1 MQFNETLF
9 HSAAFMYLLYVD
21 DAGSIPNKS
30 EKHFVLAGIAVFE
43 RQVYHLDSLL
53 NELAASIFPE
63 EPRHLEFHANEM
75 QSGRNRWRHLGSR
88 DVRRSYLC
96 DALRTSEG
104 LKGEW
109 ALFGVVVE
117 KAAMQNEDVME
128 YCFEQLCSRFD
139 HFLGRMHRRS
149 NTQRGIIIMDES
161 TKETRLQELALNF
174 RTHGHRWGKLR
185 NLVDVPFFVDSKAT
199 RLVQYAEMVA
209 YALWRAYEHED
220 HQFLDLIKLRFDRI
234 GEAIHGLHIVSLSDA
249 E

>member
-1 MQFNETLF
+1 
-9 HSAAFMYLLYVD
+9 MYLLYVD

-43 RQVYHLDSLL
+43 RQVYHLDLLL
-53 NELAASIFPE
+53 NNLAMSIMPD

-75 QSGRNRWRHLGSR
+75 QSGRNRWRRLGSR
-88 DVRRSYLC
+88 EVRRSHLC
-96 DALRTSEG
+96 EALKTAER

-117 KAAMQNEDVME
+117 KSAMQDEDVME
-128 YCFEQLCSRFD
+128 YCFEQLSSRFD

-199 RLVQYAEMVA
+199 RLVQYADMVA
-209 YALWRAYEHED
+209 YALWRSYEHQD
-220 HQFLDLIKLRFDRI
+220 HQFLDLIRARFDRT
-234 GEAIHGLHIVSLSDA
+234 GEAVHGLHVLSLSSV

>member
-1 MQFNETLF
+1 
-9 HSAAFMYLLYVD
+9 MYLLYVD

-30 EKHFVLAGIAVFE
+30 EKHFVLAGIAIFE
-43 RQVYHLDSLL
+43 RQVYHLDLVL
-53 NELAASIFPE
+53 NELATRIMPD
-63 EPRHLEFHANEM
+63 EPSHLEFHANEM
-75 QSGRNRWRHLGSR
+75 QSGRNRWRRLGSR
-88 DVRRSYLC
+88 ETRRSYLGK
-96 DALRTSEG
+96 ALTAAES

-117 KAAMQNEDVME
+117 KEAMPHEDVME

-199 RLVQYAEMVA
+199 RLVQYADMVA
-209 YALWRAYEHED
+209 YALWRAYEHQD
-220 HQFLDLIKLRFDRI
+220 HEFLDLIKLRFDRI
-234 GEAIHGLHIVSLSDA
+234 GEAIHGLHVVSLSHT
-249 E
+249 EPGGSFST